1 MYQTYDIEV
10 LDHPG
15 LSMSL
20 AEKTTLQDSLCKLG
34 ALCLNPLPKYQ
45 VFDTTS
51 CNALDDKIIVIARQ
65 NGEPVAFL
73 STIWLP
79 ITALDTPLLHS
90 GLTVIHP
97 AHQKTGVNLDLF
109 ANLFLHLIKEHP
121 GGFWMST
128 LAEVIS
134 SLVHVSKYT
143 TRVFPSPEWS
153 NQHPL
158 GLPSEVHVAIAREI
172 SEKHRDK
179 MLISPSAIFDE
190 DVFVFRGS
198 NDSDQ
203 GEAFQKDA
211 DNERYWH
218 RDREASCFYRKLLR
232 RNKGDEILQISFL
245 DPTHLANHMRSQRFT
260 GKYGTRASK
269 VTLPQLQVLVL
280 LTLTDNLY
288 RFEGLEMVL
297 SAVDCVS

>member
-1 MYQTYDIEV
+1 MLTSLKNESKATRDAFSSQSTHELGFPMHRTYEIEV

-15 LSMSL
+15 LHMSL

-34 ALCLNPLPKYQ
+34 ALCLDPLPKYQ

-51 CNALDDKIIVIARQ
+51 CDALDDKTIVIARQ
-65 NGEPVAFL
+65 KGDPVAFL

-109 ANLFLHLIKEHP
+109 ANLLLHLIKEYP

-134 SLVHVSKYT
+134 SLVHVSKYS

-153 NQHPL
+153 SQHPS
-158 GLPSEVHVAIAREI
+158 GLPWDVHISIAREI
-172 SEKHRDK
+172 SAKHRDK

-190 DVFVFRGS
+190 DSFVFRGS
-198 NDSDQ
+198 NDSEQ
-203 GEAFQKDA
+203 GEAFLKDA
-211 DNERYWH
+211 DDERYWH
-218 RDREASCFYRKLLR
+218 RDREASSFYRKLLR

-245 DPTHLANHMRSQRFT
+245 DPTHLASHMRSQRFA
-260 GKYGTRASK
+260 GKYSKRASK
-269 VTLPQLQVLVL
+269 L
-280 LTLTDNLY
+280 
-288 RFEGLEMVL
+288 
-297 SAVDCVS
+297 